1 MSEGDGTVITTILVL
16 LTGGWAS
23 NPGEGGGGGGGEGP
37 RVGLITRIINQDF
50 NFKLVVNLHVTR
62 F

>member
-23 NPGEGGGGGGGEGP
+23 NPGEGGGGGGEGP